1 MKPAYLALLL
11 TVVSNLL
18 YHVAQKSVPRGA
30 NPLLSVAVNYVVA
43 LALTLLLIPF
53 FPSGQPLVAGLRQLN
68 WASWAVGVAI
78 VGVEFGFLLAYRAG
92 WPISTAAVTNSVALA
107 LLLLP
112 AGLLFFRETLSPTRL
127 LGVALCGAGLWLVSR
142 P

>member
-1 MKPAYLALLL
+1 MRPAYLALVL

-18 YHVAQKSVPRGA
+18 YHVAQKSVPREA
-30 NPLLSVAVNYVVA
+30 SPLLSVAVNYVVA
-43 LALTLLLIPF
+43 LALTLVLIPF
-53 FPSGQPLVAGLRQLN
+53 FPTGQPLGIALRQLN
-68 WASWAVGVAI
+68 WASWAVGVSI
-78 VGVEFGFLLAYRAG
+78 VGVELGFLLAYRAG

-112 AGLLFFRETLSPTRL
+112 AGLLLFRESLSPARL